1 MADGYL
7 TFDTKLNTSGFQ
19 KGIGSISG
27 MFGKLGAIAAA
38 ALSVA
43 AVTNFGKA
51 SVQAASQM
59 EAKFKGL
66 EFLMRANNR
75 SMQEATTFIQQ
86 YTADGLVP
94 MTSAYEAY
102 KNMVSRG
109 YDTSQIEQMMNT
121 MKDAAVYNRQGQ
133 FTMGEAI
140 EKATMGLRMENSL
153 LTDSVG
159 IQKNVAMMWK
169 EYAKEIGTT
178 ANNLTL
184 AQKRQA
190 EFNGFMRE
198 GGVFAGAA
206 AEYTNSYA
214 GRTAA
219 LSASFL
225 NLKVAVGNAII
236 PVLNAIIPAISQV
249 VLWFTKL
256 FNIVGQVMNLLF
268 GTAVGMADAE
278 AAMADNAE
286 ATAAAMGEVADNT
299 EQAGKA
305 AKGALAPF
313 DKLNVLSMET
323 GGGGGGGTGGGE
335 GGGGVLPPTE
345 EVGGLSAELSG
356 LAAKLAEISVMIRD
370 AFQEGD
376 FSLLG
381 QKLSNGIIG
390 ALTKARE
397 AVQNFDF
404 KQLGTDIGGGFST
417 IVSSV
422 QTFLANIDFGTIG
435 SEFTGLISDVLKGL
449 LDTAIGFLQNVDWQN
464 VGTTIWTG
472 ITSALEFAWGYLTGY
487 DWGGVITRVFEL
499 LGSALGAAAGLIVG
513 LGTAIWDS
521 LKLAW
526 ESVKGYFE
534 GFKDE
539 AGGDIWQG
547 LLDGIVNAAIGI
559 YEFVRDKIVV
569 PFIDGFKKAF
579 GIASPSTVMAEQGV
593 DIIDGLK
600 QGIEDAWNAA
610 VGWFDKKIIAPLKG
624 WFSEAWDNIRGFAAD
639 TWTDIETVWTTVS
652 TWFYDNVTEPV
663 KGFFS
668 DAWGSISGFVTGAWD
683 DAKLVW
689 STVSTWFT
697 DNVIDPVKTAFDT
710 AFQEI
715 KDFVESPFTNLETFV
730 KGVFNGV
737 IGFLNGLLSGL
748 TSGINSV
755 INAMNNISFSIP
767 DWVPLFGGRSFG
779 VNLPNV
785 SAPQIPF
792 LATGAVI
799 PPNAP
804 FMAVVGDQRSGRNVE
819 APESLIRQIVRE
831 EVGGMSNQNI
841 TITFGGTMG
850 ELVRQLNPHIERENS
865 RKGKS
870 LLAQAVRT
878 A

>member
-19 KGIGSISG
+19 KGIGSISS

-38 ALSVA
+38 ALSFA
-43 AVTNFGKA
+43 AITNFGKA

-198 GGVFAGAA
+198 GGMFVGAA

-236 PVLNAIIPAISQV
+236 PILNAIIPAISQV

-323 GGGGGGGTGGGE
+323 GGGDGGVVPPADGGGLLPPAEQTGG
-335 GGGGVLPPTE
+335 LN
-345 EVGGLSAELSG
+345 AELDT
-356 LAAKLAEISVMIRD
+356 LAAKLAEISAMIQN

-376 FSLLG
+376 FSALG
-381 QKLSNGIIG
+381 QQLSNGIIG
-390 ALTKARE
+390 ALGKARE
-397 AVQNFDF
+397 AIQNFDF
-404 KQLGTDIGGGFST
+404 EGLGTDAATGFNKV
-417 IVSSV
+417 VSSV
-422 QTFLANIDFGTIG
+422 QTFLANIDFKTIG
-435 SEFTGLISDVLKGL
+435 SEYAGLISDVLKGV
-449 LDTAIGFLQNVDWQN
+449 LDTVIGFLQNIDWQN

-472 ITSALEFAWGYLTGY
+472 ITSALEYVWGFITGI

-499 LGSALGAAAGLIVG
+499 LGSALGAAAGVIVG

-526 ESVKGYFE
+526 ETVKGYFE

-559 YEFVRDKIVV
+559 YEFVRDKIVI

-610 VGWFDKKIIAPLKG
+610 VGWFDEKIIAPLKG

-639 TWTDIETVWTTVS
+639 TWTDIETVWTAVS
-652 TWFYDNVTEPV
+652 TWFYDNVTEPI

-683 DAKLVW
+683 DAKLIW

-697 DNVIDPVKTAFDT
+697 DNVIDPIKTAFDT

-715 KDFVESPFTNLETFV
+715 KDFVESPFTNLEAFV
-730 KGVFNGV
+730 KGVLNGV
-737 IGFLNGLLSGL
+737 IGILNGLLIGFAN
-748 TSGINSV
+748 GINGIV
-755 INAMNNISFSIP
+755 NALNTIQITIP
-767 DWVPLFGGRSFG
+767 DWVPLLGGKNFG
-779 VNLPNV
+779 VSLPNV
-785 SAPQIPF
+785 SAPQIPL

-804 FMAVVGDQRSGRNVE
+804 FMAVVGDQRSGTNIE
-819 APESLIRQIVRE
+819 APEALIRQIVRE

-850 ELVRQLNPHIERENS
+850 ELVRQLNPHIERENG

>member
-19 KGIGSISG
+19 KGIGSISS

-43 AVTNFGKA
+43 AITNFGKA
-51 SVQAASQM
+51 SVQAATQM
-59 EAKFKGL
+59 ESKFKGL
-66 EFLMRANNR
+66 QFLMNANNR
-75 SMQEATTFIQQ
+75 SMQEATTFIQDF
-86 YTADGLVP
+86 TADGLVP

-109 YDTSQIEQMMNT
+109 YDTSQIEQMMNV

-159 IQKNVAMMWK
+159 IQKNVAKMWQ

-236 PVLNAIIPAISQV
+236 PILNAIIPAISQV

-286 ATAAAMGEVADNT
+286 ATAAAMGDTAANT
-299 EQAGKA
+299 EAAGKA
-305 AKGALAPF
+305 AKGALASF
-313 DKLNVLSMET
+313 DKLNVLSQDT
-323 GGGGGGGTGGGE
+323 AGGGTGA
-335 GGGGVLPPTE
+335 GGGDAG
-345 EVGGLSAELSG
+345 GGLPSPAEAGGLNAELDT
-356 LAAKLAEISVMIRD
+356 LALKLAKISGRIKD
-370 AFQEGD
+370 AFQAGN
-376 FSLLG
+376 FSQLG
-381 QKLSNGIIG
+381 LQLSNGIIS
-390 ALTKARE
+390 ALTSARE
-397 AVQNFDF
+397 AIQNFDF
-404 KQLGTDIGGGFST
+404 RRMGADAADGFDR
-417 IVSSV
+417 VVNSV
-422 QTFLANIDFGTIG
+422 RTFLDNINFLQIG
-435 SEFTGLISDVLKGL
+435 RQYAGLISDAIKGM
-449 LDTAIGFLQNVDWQN
+449 LDTVISFLQTANWQN
-464 VGTTIWTG
+464 VGATIWTG
-472 ITSALEFAWGYLTGY
+472 ITSAIAYVWGLITGY
-487 DWGGVITRVFEL
+487 DYLGIISRVFEL
-499 LGSALGAAAGLIVG
+499 LGSALGAAAALIEG
-513 LGTAIWDS
+513 LGKAIWEG
-521 LKLAW
+521 LKQAW
-526 ESVKGYFE
+526 TKTLEYFQ

-547 LLDGIVNAAIGI
+547 LLDGIVNAAVGI
-559 YEFVRDKIVV
+559 YEFFRDKIVK
-569 PFIDGFKKAF
+569 PFIEGFKRAF

-593 DIIDGLK
+593 DIIEGLK
-600 QGIEDAWNAA
+600 QGIENAWNAA
-610 VGWFDKKIIAPLKG
+610 VGWFDERIIAPLKS
-624 WFSEAWDNIRGFAAD
+624 WFSEAWNSIKDFAFNA
-639 TWTDIETVWTTVS
+639 WIDIE
-652 TWFYDNVTEPV
+652 N
-663 KGFFS
+663 
-668 DAWGSISGFVTGAWD
+668 
-683 DAKLVW
+683 VW
-689 STVSTWFT
+689 STASNWFS
-697 DNVIDPVKTAFDT
+697 DNVIEPIKNAFDT
-710 AFQEI
+710 AFQKI
-715 KDFVESPFTNLETFV
+715 KEFVESPFVNLGEFV
-730 KGVFNGV
+730 RGIFNGV
-737 IGFLNGLLSGL
+737 IDFLNGLLSGL
-748 TSGINSV
+748 TDGINGLIDTLNS
-755 INAMNNISFSIP
+755 ISFTIP
-767 DWVPLFGGRSFG
+767 DWAPLFGGRSFG
-779 VNLPNV
+779 VNIPNV
-785 SAPQIPF
+785 SGLQIQP

-804 FMAVVGDQRSGRNVE
+804 FMAMLGDHKTQNE
-819 APESLIRQIVRE
+819 LLAPEDTIRRIIRE
-831 EVGGMSNQNI
+831 ESGGVGGQNI

-850 ELVRQLNPHIERENS
+850 ELVRQLKPHIERENS
-865 RKGKS
+865 RVGNTM
-870 LLAQAVRT
+870 LAQAVRVS
-878 A
+878 

>member
-19 KGIGSISG
+19 KGIGSISS

-43 AVTNFGKA
+43 AITNFGKA
-51 SVQAASQM
+51 SVQAATQM
-59 EAKFKGL
+59 ESKFKGL
-66 EFLMRANNR
+66 QFLMNANNR
-75 SMQEATTFIQQ
+75 SMQEATTFIQDF
-86 YTADGLVP
+86 TADGLVP

-109 YDTSQIEQMMNT
+109 YDTSQIEQMMNV

-133 FTMGEAI
+133 FTMGQAI

-159 IQKNVAMMWK
+159 IQKNVAKMWQ

-225 NLKVAVGNAII
+225 NLKVAVGNAIV
-236 PVLNAIIPAISQV
+236 PVLNAIIPAVSQV

-286 ATAAAMGEVADNT
+286 ATAAAMEDTAANT
-299 EQAGKA
+299 EAAGKA

-323 GGGGGGGTGGGE
+323 GGGGGGVVPPADGGGL
-335 GGGGVLPPTE
+335 LPPAE
-345 EVGGLSAELSG
+345 QAGGLNAELDT
-356 LAAKLAEISVMIRD
+356 LAAKLAEISAMIQN

-376 FSLLG
+376 FSALG
-381 QKLSNGIIG
+381 QQLSNGIIG
-390 ALTKARE
+390 ALGKARE

-404 KQLGTDIGGGFST
+404 EALGTDAATGFNKV
-417 IVSSV
+417 VSSV
-422 QTFLANIDFGTIG
+422 QTFLANIDFKTIG
-435 SEFTGLISDVLKGL
+435 SEYAGLISDVLKGV
-449 LDTAIGFLQNVDWQN
+449 LDTVIGFLQNVDWQN
-464 VGTTIWTG
+464 VGTTIWEG
-472 ITSALEFAWGYLTGY
+472 VKSAFEFAWGFLSGV
-487 DWGGVITRVFEL
+487 DWSGVVSRVFEL
-499 LGSALGAAAGLIVG
+499 LGSAFGAAAGIVVG
-513 LGTAIWDS
+513 LGTAIWES
-521 LKLAW
+521 LKEAW
-526 ESVKGYFE
+526 NTTKEKWGE
-534 GFKDE
+534 FKDE
-539 AGGDIWQG
+539 AGGDIWG
-547 LLDGIVNAAIGI
+547 GIKDGIVNAIHAVDVWLL
-559 YEFVRDKIVV
+559 EKVV
-569 PFIDGFKKAF
+569 QPFIDGFKKAF
-579 GIASPSTVMAEQGV
+579 GISSPSTVMAEQGT

-610 VGWFDKKIIAPLKG
+610 KDWFTDKIIAPLKEWFTDAWDDIKG
-624 WFSEAWDNIRGFAAD
+624 FAADAWTEIEEVWTTVSDWFNENVTEPIKTFFSEAWDAISGKVTGVWD
-639 TWTDIETVWTTVS
+639 DIKLAWQDAS
-652 TWFYDNVTEPV
+652 TWFDDTIWTPISTKAGEVWEAV
-663 KGFFS
+663 KSGAI
-668 DAWGSISGFVTGAWD
+668 DLGVDIANGIISAV
-683 DAKLVW
+683 
-689 STVSTWFT
+689 
-697 DNVIDPVKTAFDT
+697 
-710 AFQEI
+710 
-715 KDFVESPFTNLETFV
+715 
-730 KGVFNGV
+730 NGV
-737 IGFLNGLLSGL
+737 IGFINDMIGGLEDAINGLIDLVNL
-748 TSGINSV
+748 LPLIK
-755 INAMNNISFSIP
+755 IPNIDLPNIELLKEIP
-767 DWVPLFGGRSFG
+767 DQ
-779 VNLPNV
+779 NLT
-785 SAPQIPF
+785 IPA

-804 FMAVVGDQRSGRNVE
+804 FMAVVGDQRSGTNIE
-819 APESLIRQIVRE
+819 APEALIRQIVRE
-831 EVGGMSNQNI
+831 EVGGMGNQNI

-850 ELVRQLNPHIERENS
+850 ELVRQLKPHIERENS
-865 RKGKS
+865 RVGNTM
-870 LLAQAVRT
+870 LAQAVRVS
-878 A
+878 

>member
-19 KGIGSISG
+19 KGIGSISS
-27 MFGKLGAIAAA
+27 MFGKLGKIAAA

-43 AVTNFGKA
+43 AITNFGKA
-51 SVQAASQM
+51 SVQAATQM
-59 EAKFKGL
+59 ESKFKGL
-66 EFLMRANNR
+66 QFLMNANNR

-109 YDTSQIEQMMNT
+109 YDTSQIEQMMNV

-159 IQKNVAMMWK
+159 IQKNVAKMWQ

-225 NLKVAVGNAII
+225 NLKVAVGNAIV
-236 PVLNAIIPAISQV
+236 PVLNAIIPAVSQV

-286 ATAAAMGEVADNT
+286 ATAAAMEDTAANT
-299 EQAGKA
+299 EAAGKA
-305 AKGALAPF
+305 AKGALASF
-313 DKLNVLSMET
+313 DKLNVLSQDT
-323 GGGGGGGTGGGE
+323 AGGGTGAGGGE
-335 GGGGVLPPTE
+335 AGGGLPSPAE
-345 EVGGLSAELSG
+345 AGGLNAELDT
-356 LAAKLAEISVMIRD
+356 LALKLAKISGMIKD
-370 AFQEGD
+370 AFQAGD
-376 FSLLG
+376 FSQLG
-381 QKLSNGIIG
+381 LQLSNGIIS
-390 ALTKARE
+390 ALTSARE
-397 AVQNFDF
+397 AIQNFDF
-404 KQLGTDIGGGFST
+404 RRMGADAADGFDR
-417 IVSSV
+417 VVNSV
-422 QTFLANIDFGTIG
+422 RTFLDNINFLQIG
-435 SEFTGLISDVLKGL
+435 RQYAGLISDAIKGM
-449 LDTAIGFLQNVDWQN
+449 LDTVINFLQTANWQN
-464 VGTTIWTG
+464 VGATIWTG
-472 ITSALEFAWGYLTGY
+472 ITSALEYVWGLITGY
-487 DWGGVITRVFEL
+487 DYLGIISRVFEL
-499 LGSALGAAAGLIVG
+499 LGSALGAAAALIEG
-513 LGTAIWDS
+513 LGKAIWES
-521 LKLAW
+521 LKQAW
-526 ESVKGYFE
+526 TKTLEYFE

-547 LLDGIVNAAIGI
+547 LLDGIVNAAVGI
-559 YEFVRDKIVV
+559 YEFFRDKIVK
-569 PFIDGFKKAF
+569 PFIEGFKRAF

-593 DIIDGLK
+593 DIIEGLK
-600 QGIEDAWNAA
+600 QGIENAWNAA
-610 VGWFDKKIIAPLKG
+610 AGWFDERIIAPLKS
-624 WFSEAWDNIRGFAAD
+624 WFSEAWNSIKDFAFNA
-639 TWTDIETVWTTVS
+639 WIDIE
-652 TWFYDNVTEPV
+652 N
-663 KGFFS
+663 
-668 DAWGSISGFVTGAWD
+668 
-683 DAKLVW
+683 VW
-689 STVSTWFT
+689 STASNWFS
-697 DNVIDPVKTAFDT
+697 DNVIEPIKNAFDT
-710 AFQEI
+710 AFQKI
-715 KDFVESPFTNLETFV
+715 KEFVESPFVNLGEFV

-737 IGFLNGLLSGL
+737 IDFLNGLLSGL
-748 TSGINSV
+748 TNGINSV
-755 INAMNNISFSIP
+755 INALNGISFSIP
-767 DWVPLFGGRSFG
+767 DWVPLFGGQSFG

-785 SAPQIPF
+785 SAPQIPL

-804 FMAVVGDQRSGRNVE
+804 FMAMLGDHKTQNE
-819 APESLIRQIVRE
+819 LLAPEDTIRRIIRE
-831 EVGGMSNQNI
+831 ETGGVGGQNI

-850 ELVRQLNPHIERENS
+850 ELVRQLKPHIERENS
-865 RKGKS
+865 RVGNTM
-870 LLAQAVRT
+870 LAQAVRVS
-878 A
+878 